1 MQAPPVVTAQPIP
14 VASAQPIPV
23 TYAQPMAAPQMAQ
36 QLVGQAPPSA
46 AWQGVLDKVEFCKAR
61 AKDPPK
67 AFEKMSKKE
76 LREELQ
82 YHECQ
87 TLNQQVSYLKAWL
100 AKYWTGN
107 PFSRGE
113 KAKTEAALW
122 RKNLEKEAT
131 LMRKYLGF
139 SFTWTELAVGAVA
152 LFVGYHV
159 HKVNKLLNVK
169 QKVLRELKQY
179 DCLGADG
186 PTRNAACAG
195 VIALRDELVT
205 LAEESS
211 VARWA
216 VGLASDLQA
225 YVPIAKPLDELPP
238 EGKRYWDA
246 VVGEWVA

>member
-1 MQAPPVVTAQPIP
+1 MQAPPVVTAQPMP
-14 VASAQPIPV
+14 VA
-23 TYAQPMAAPQMAQ
+23 YAQPMAAPQMAQ
-36 QLVGQAPPSA
+36 QLNPAPLAYETNQRIDLANNPS
-46 AWQGVLDKVEFCKAR
+46 K
-61 AKDPPK
+61 P
-67 AFEKMSKKE
+67 FEKMSKKE
-76 LREELQ
+76 LRKQAEWDDYRSAE
-82 YHECQ
+82 
-87 TLNQQVSYLKAWL
+87 NQAKYLSAWL
-100 AKYWTGN
+100 EKYWTGN
-107 PFSRGE
+107 PYSRAN
-113 KAKTEAALW
+113 KAKTKARQKALLW
-122 RKNLEKEAT
+122 RGKLEREAT

-139 SFTWTELAVGAVA
+139 SFTWTELAVGAFA
-152 LFVGYHV
+152 LFVGYHLR
-159 HKVNKLLNVK
+159 KVNKLMNMK

-216 VGLASDLQA
+216 VGLESDLQA

-238 EGKRYWDA
+238 EGKRFWDA